1 MDGAAILGQS
11 PRWRVPGMRR
21 SNVSYPSDVAA
32 LPELPEIE
40 HLKRTLEPVLIGAA
54 VRRVLVHRSDV
65 IHPVQEPSR
74 KSPVSQRDLLKG
86 CTISHLERLGKQL
99 AICTEED
106 RVLCIH
112 LGMSGRLI
120 CSTAPQAREKHTHC
134 EWELINQR
142 GHAAGV
148 LSFRD
153 PRRFGGIWLFPNR
166 ESLVRHRWA
175 ELGPDALTIAGPEL
189 AARLGG
195 RDTSIKAALLNQAIL
210 AGVGNIYADEALFAA
225 HIRPNRAAGDLNRRE
240 VNTLAKCVRTVL
252 KHAVRAG
259 GSTIRDYADGHGNFG
274 TFTSRHRVYGR
285 AGLPCFHCGKP
296 LAHCLLAQRATVYCL
311 SCQR

>member
-1 MDGAAILGQS
+1 M
-11 PRWRVPGMRR
+11 PETRR
-21 SNVSYPSDVAA
+21 FNVSYPSDVAA

-40 HLKRTLEPVLIGAA
+40 HLKRTLEPVLVGAA

-74 KSPVSQRDLLKG
+74 KSPVSPRDLLKS

-120 CSTAPQAREKHTHC
+120 YRTTPQAREKHTHC
-134 EWELINQR
+134 EWELLNQR
-142 GHAAGV
+142 DNVAGI

-153 PRRFGGIWLFPNR
+153 PRRFGGIWPFPNR
-166 ESLVRHRWA
+166 ESLLCHRWA
-175 ELGPDALTIAGPEL
+175 ELGPDALTITGPEL
-189 AARLGG
+189 VARLAG
-195 RDTSIKAALLNQAIL
+195 RDTPIKAALLNQAIL
-210 AGVGNIYADEALFAA
+210 AGVGNIYADEALFTAR
-225 HIRPNRAAGDLNRRE
+225 IRPNRAAGDLNRTII
-240 VNTLAKCVRTVL
+240 NTLAKSIRSIL
-252 KHAVRAG
+252 KHAVQAG
-259 GSTIRDYADGHGNFG
+259 GSTIRDYTDSHGNFG

-285 AGLPCFHCGKP
+285 AGLPCFRCDKP
-296 LAHCLLAQRATVYCL
+296 LAHCLLAQRSTVYCP